1 MKMKKFIGAAAA
13 MAVAGVLTVGAAA
26 ETYNAYMGFQT
37 TPYSFRNAFDEATY
51 GKDVADGKYF
61 NGVVVWGGN
70 DPETYPEYED
80 LYDYDI
86 DGYVL
91 PATYT
96 DVVIDKDGTYK
107 VGIADF
113 DWALD
118 GASAF
123 NLLFVSTTIP
133 FDKTLGE
140 DGESIAQFSDAKI
153 IVDGTV
159 ALEVAEPVVDTE
171 NSRKN
176 GFTTITFAN
185 IWNPDIESYAG
196 AYPTSTLEI
205 EFTVSGLPADE
216 PAVDEPTVDEPTTDE
231 PTTDEPT
238 TDEPTTDE
246 PTDEPTTGDSTKPS
260 TDTGVEGVAAVAG
273 VALLAAGAV
282 VIAKKRK

>member
-26 ETYNAYMGFQT
+26 ETYNAYIGFQT
-37 TPYSFRNAFDEATY
+37 TPYSFRNSFDEATY

-61 NGVVVWGGN
+61 NSVVVWGGN
-70 DPETYPEYED
+70 DPETYPELEEY
-80 LYDYDI
+80 YDYSDEGGI

-118 GASAF
+118 GASGF
-123 NLLFVSTTIP
+123 NLLFISTDIP

-140 DGESIAQFSDAKI
+140 EGESIATFSDCKI
-153 IVDGTV
+153 IVDG
-159 ALEVAEPVVDTE
+159 VVTSEIADPIIDTE
-171 NSRKN
+171 DGRKT
-176 GFTTITFAN
+176 GHTKVLFAN
-185 IWNPDIESYAG
+185 IWNDVLKTEGYTG

-216 PAVDEPTVDEPTTDE
+216 PAVDEPTTDE

-238 TDEPTTDE
+238 TEEPTTE
-246 PTDEPTTGDSTKPS
+246 EPTTGDSTKPS